1 MFACLIPSQCPGA
14 AMGEVLWWVLVFLFV
29 FCFGGKG
36 WEKCCVSVVSFG
48 WLVFFFTVVFH
59 WEKRLKKSRGG
70 EKSKACGL
78 GMLLGL

>member
-1 MFACLIPSQCPGA
+1 MLRWVKCC
-14 AMGEVLWWVLVFLFV
+14 GEFWFFCLFV
-29 FCFGGKG
+29 ICFGGKG